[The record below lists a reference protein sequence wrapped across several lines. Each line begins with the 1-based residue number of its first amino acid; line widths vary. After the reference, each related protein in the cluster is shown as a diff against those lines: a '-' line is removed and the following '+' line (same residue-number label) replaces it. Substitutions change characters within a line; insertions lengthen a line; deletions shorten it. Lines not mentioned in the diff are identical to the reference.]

1 MADLEANMM
10 HFQLMHESLS
20 RFSESFA
27 SFLYGLNMNAFCV
40 DFPEGPVAES
50 FRRDRQHVD
59 LQAANPVLERPGRG
73 DDDGE
78 TTFMTTDTSFIDNPP
93 PSSRPVPRHKPSE
106 PSISRVPAPSA
117 RGAASTRGTGDGR
130 AFIKASTTDSY
141 IKINEQVAAIKSL
154 SGKGIAELQ
163 VVGPE
168 AQEGAIPNGCAVFV
182 LTADL
187 SVFLELGSRLNNIDA
202 EIKKIQAKLQ
212 KSQGAAKKQQELMS
226 KDGFEDK
233 VSDVVL
239 TTERKKLADAQSAA
253 KNYEKTIEQFQKMK
267 LSSA

>member
-1 MADLEANMM
+1 MGQFSLEPLVLLLASPENLS
-10 HFQLMHESLS
+10 FFFPFNLSLS
-20 RFSESFA
+20 ST
-27 SFLYGLNMNAFCV
+27 
-40 DFPEGPVAES
+40 P
-50 FRRDRQHVD
+50 Q
-59 LQAANPVLERPGRG
+59 
-73 DDDGE
+73 
-78 TTFMTTDTSFIDNPP
+78 TFIG
-93 PSSRPVPRHKPSE
+93 
-106 PSISRVPAPSA
+106 SINDSP
-117 RGAASTRGTGDGR
+117 DGR
-130 AFIKASTTDSY
+130 AFIKASTADSY
-141 IKINEQVAAIKSL
+141 TKINEQVAAIKSL
-154 SGKGIAELQ
+154 SGKGIAELHI
-163 VVGPE
+163 VGPE
-168 AQEGAIPNGCAVFV
+168 AQEGAIPDGCAVFV

-253 KNYEKTIEQFQKMK
+253 ENYEKTIEQFQKMK